1 MKRAIDFNCKW
12 ATVAAILVLLAVVR
26 PVHAQGVDSSRALD
40 AALAGEHRSA
50 ANKAR
55 DRYRHPK
62 ETLEFFGLRPEMTVV
77 EIWPGG
83 GWYTEILAPVLRE
96 RGKLYAALY
105 GSAPPFPYQA
115 REMES
120 FSAKLLS
127 APAIYDRVT
136 ITALGFPTARD
147 GGSAANAGSNLR
159 PNETDIAPPGSADL
173 VVTFRNVHNWFQEG
187 YGPPNAAELALKAIF
202 TALKPNGVLGV
213 VDHRW
218 PDPATEDPRS
228 RNGYVSEERVIALAE
243 AAGFE
248 LAGRSDVNR
257 NPLDTHDHPEGVWTL
272 PPDLALGERDR
283 DKYLAI
289 GESDRLT
296 LKFVK
301 PD

>member
-1 MKRAIDFNCKW
+1 MSAIHRALFL
-12 ATVAAILVLLAVVR
+12 AAAFLVGAIAPGTGLYEAE
-26 PVHAQGVDSSRALD
+26 AQQTAGAALD
-40 AALAGEHRSA
+40 AAIAGAHRSA

-83 GWYTEILAPVLRE
+83 GWYTDILAPVLRE

-105 GSAPPFPYQA
+105 GESPPFPYQS

-120 FSAKLLS
+120 FRAKLAS
-127 APAIYDRVT
+127 APTVYGNVT
-136 ITALGFPTARD
+136 ITALGFPDELT
-147 GGSAANAGSNLR
+147 
-159 PNETDIAPPGSADL
+159 IAPPGSADL
-173 VVTFRNVHNWFQEG
+173 VVTFRNVHNWVAPG
-187 YGPPNAAELALKAIF
+187 YGPPNAPELAFKAF
-202 TALKPNGVLGV
+202 FAALKPGGVLGV

-218 PDPATEDPRS
+218 PDPATEDAQA
-228 RNGYVSEERVIALAE
+228 RNGYVSEQRVIALAE

-283 DKYLAI
+283 DKYVAI

>member
-1 MKRAIDFNCKW
+1 MNAIHRSLLALAALVVGTVAPVGVPFKAEAQQGSAAAID
-12 ATVAAILVLLAVVR
+12 T
-26 PVHAQGVDSSRALD
+26 
-40 AALAGEHRSA
+40 ALAGSHRSD

-62 ETLEFFGLRPEMTVV
+62 ETLAFFGLRPEMTVV

-83 GWYTEILAPVLRE
+83 GWYTEVLAPVLRE
-96 RGKLYAALY
+96 RGKLYVAQY
-105 GSAPPFPYQA
+105 GSQPPFPYQQ
-115 REMES
+115 REMDTLA
-120 FSAKLLS
+120 AKMRANPDLYR
-127 APAIYDRVT
+127 AVT
-136 ITALGFPTARD
+136 PTALNFFT
-147 GGSAANAGSNLR
+147 
-159 PNETDIAPPGSADL
+159 NELAIAPPGSVDL
-173 VVTFRNVHNWFQEG
+173 VLTFRNVHNWFEEG
-187 YGPPNAAELALKAIF
+187 YGPPNAAELAFKAMF
-202 TALKPNGVLGV
+202 TALKPGGMLGV

-218 PDPATEDPRS
+218 PDPATEDPRAK
-228 RNGYVSEERVIALAE
+228 NGYVSEQRVIALAE

-257 NPLDTHDHPEGVWTL
+257 NPLDTHDYPEGVWTL

-289 GESDRLT
+289 GESDRFT

>member
-1 MKRAIDFNCKW
+1 MNAIHRS
-12 ATVAAILVLLAVVR
+12 LLALAALIVGTIA
-26 PVHAQGVDSSRALD
+26 PVGVHFKAEAQQGSAAAVD
-40 AALAGEHRSA
+40 AALAGSHRSDG
-50 ANKAR
+50 NKAR

-83 GWYTEILAPVLRE
+83 GWYTEVLAPVLRE
-96 RGKLYAALY
+96 RGKLYVAQY
-105 GSAPPFPYQA
+105 GSQPPFPYQQ
-115 REMES
+115 REMDTLA
-120 FSAKLLS
+120 AKVRANPDLFRAVTPTTLNLL
-127 APAIYDRVT
+127 T
-136 ITALGFPTARD
+136 
-147 GGSAANAGSNLR
+147 
-159 PNETDIAPPGSADL
+159 NELAIAPPGSVDL
-173 VVTFRNVHNWFQEG
+173 VLTFRNVHNWFEEG
-187 YGPPNAAELALKAIF
+187 YGPPNAAELAFNAMF
-202 TALKPNGVLGV
+202 TALKPGGMLGV

-218 PDPATEDPRS
+218 PDPATEDPGAK
-228 RNGYVSEERVIALAE
+228 NGYVSEQRVIALAE

-257 NPLDTHDHPEGVWTL
+257 NPLDTHDYPEGVWTL

>member
-1 MKRAIDFNCKW
+1 MNGDRRDFLRLAGAAAAALALRPAAAQPAAERAMPPVQRAI
-12 ATVAAILVLLAVVR
+12 
-26 PVHAQGVDSSRALD
+26 D
-40 AALAGEHRSA
+40 AALAGAHRSA

-83 GWYTEILAPVLRE
+83 GWYTDILAPVLRE

-105 GSAPPFPYQA
+105 GASPPFPYQT

-120 FSAKLLS
+120 FRAKLAS
-127 APAIYDRVT
+127 APAIYDGVT
-136 ITALGFPTARD
+136 ISALGFPGELT
-147 GGSAANAGSNLR
+147 
-159 PNETDIAPPGSADL
+159 IAPPGSADL
-173 VVTFRNVHNWFQEG
+173 VVTFRNTHNFVQEG
-187 YGPPNAAELALKAIF
+187 YGPPNAPDLAFKAF
-202 TALKPNGVLGV
+202 FAALKPGGVLGV

-218 PDPATEDPRS
+218 PDAATEDPRS
-228 RNGYVSEERVIALAE
+228 RNGYISEERVIAFAE

-257 NPLDTHDHPEGVWTL
+257 NPLDTHDYPEGVWTL

-289 GESDRLT
+289 GESDRFT

-301 PD
+301 PE

>member
-1 MKRAIDFNCKW
+1 MTTIRRALFL
-12 ATVAAILVLLAVVR
+12 VAALLVGTLA
-26 PVHAQGVDSSRALD
+26 PGAGLFKAEAQQGAGAAID
-40 AALAGEHRSA
+40 AALAGSHRSD

-96 RGKLYAALY
+96 RGKLYVAQY
-105 GSAPPFPYQA
+105 GSKPPFPYQQ
-115 REMES
+115 REMDTL
-120 FSAKLLS
+120 AGKMRANPDLYR
-127 APAIYDRVT
+127 AVT
-136 ITALGFPTARD
+136 PTALNFFT
-147 GGSAANAGSNLR
+147 
-159 PNETDIAPPGSADL
+159 NELAIAPPGSADL
-173 VVTFRNVHNWFQEG
+173 VVTFRNVHNWFQDG
-187 YGPPNAAELALKAIF
+187 YGPPNAAALAFKAMF
-202 TALKPNGVLGV
+202 AALKPGGMLGV

-218 PDPATEDPRS
+218 PDPATEDPTA
-228 RNGYVSEERVIALAE
+228 RNGYVSEQRVIELAE

-248 LAGRSDVNR
+248 LAGRSEVNR
-257 NPLDTHDHPEGVWTL
+257 NPRDTHDYPEGVWTL

-283 DKYLAI
+283 EKYLAI

>member
-1 MKRAIDFNCKW
+1 MNAIHRSLL
-12 ATVAAILVLLAVVR
+12 ALAALVVGTVAPVGAHFKAEAQQGSAAAI
-26 PVHAQGVDSSRALD
+26 D
-40 AALAGEHRSA
+40 AALAGAHRSD

-62 ETLEFFGLRPEMTVV
+62 ETLAFFGLRPEMTVV

-83 GWYTEILAPVLRE
+83 GWYTEVLAPVLRE
-96 RGKLYAALY
+96 RGKLYVAQY
-105 GSAPPFPYQA
+105 GSKPPFPYQQ
-115 REMES
+115 REMDTLA
-120 FSAKLLS
+120 AKIRANPDLYR
-127 APAIYDRVT
+127 AVT
-136 ITALGFPTARD
+136 PTAL
-147 GGSAANAGSNLR
+147 NLLT
-159 PNETDIAPPGSADL
+159 NELTIAPPGSVDL
-173 VVTFRNVHNWFQEG
+173 VLTFRNVHNWFEEG
-187 YGPPNAAELALKAIF
+187 YGPPNAAELAFKAMF
-202 TALKPNGVLGV
+202 TALKPGGMLGV

-218 PDPATEDPRS
+218 PDAATEDPRAKS
-228 RNGYVSEERVIALAE
+228 GYISEQRVIALAE

-257 NPLDTHDHPEGVWTL
+257 NPLDTHDYPEGVWTL

-289 GESDRLT
+289 GESDRST

>member
-1 MKRAIDFNCKW
+1 MGTTRRSRFTCL
-12 ATVAAILVLLAVVR
+12 AAIAASVWVVAGTPAPQAQQGAAAVI
-26 PVHAQGVDSSRALD
+26 D

-50 ANKAR
+50 GSKAR

-127 APAIYDRVT
+127 APAVYDRVT
-136 ITALGFPTARD
+136 ISALGFP
-147 GGSAANAGSNLR
+147 
-159 PNETDIAPPGSADL
+159 NELEIAPPGSVDL

-202 TALKPNGVLGV
+202 TALKPGGVLGV

-218 PDPATEDPRS
+218 PDPSTEDPRA
-228 RNGYVSEERVIALAE
+228 RNGYVSEQRVIALAE

-283 DKYLAI
+283 DKSLAI
-289 GESDRLT
+289 GESDRFT

>member
-1 MKRAIDFNCKW
+1 MTTMHRALCLAAALLVGTIAPGAGLFEAEAQQGAAD
-12 ATVAAILVLLAVVR
+12 AVDAAI
-26 PVHAQGVDSSRALD
+26 
-40 AALAGEHRSA
+40 AGSHRSA

-55 DRYRHPK
+55 DGHRHPK

-96 RGKLYAALY
+96 RGKLYVAQY
-105 GSAPPFPYQA
+105 GSKPPFPYQQ
-115 REMES
+115 REMETL
-120 FSAKLLS
+120 AGKIRANPDLYRAV
-127 APAIYDRVT
+127 AP
-136 ITALGFPTARD
+136 TALGLF
-147 GGSAANAGSNLR
+147 SNEL
-159 PNETDIAPPGSADL
+159 EIAPPGSADL

-187 YGPPNAAELALKAIF
+187 YGPPNAAELAFKAMF
-202 TALKPNGVLGV
+202 TALKPGGVLGV

-228 RNGYVSEERVIALAE
+228 RNGYVSEQRVIALAE

-289 GESDRLT
+289 GESDRFT

>member
-1 MKRAIDFNCKW
+1 MSTIHRALCLAAALLVGAIAPGAGLFIAEAQQGASPVD
-12 ATVAAILVLLAVVR
+12 AAI
-26 PVHAQGVDSSRALD
+26 
-40 AALAGEHRSA
+40 AGSHRSA
-50 ANKAR
+50 ASKAR

-96 RGKLYAALY
+96 RGKLYVAEY
-105 GSAPPFPYQA
+105 GARPSFPYQQ
-115 REMES
+115 REMDTLS
-120 FSAKLLS
+120 GKLRA
-127 APAIYDRVT
+127 APDVYGKVMR
-136 ITALGFPTARD
+136 TAL
-147 GGSAANAGSNLR
+147 NLST
-159 PNETDIAPPGSADL
+159 NELEIAPPGSADL

-187 YGPPNAAELALKAIF
+187 YGPPNAAELAFKAMF
-202 TALKPNGVLGV
+202 DALKPGGVLGV

-228 RNGYVSEERVIALAE
+228 RNGYISEQRVIALAE

-248 LAGRSDVNR
+248 LAGRSDINR

-283 DKYLAI
+283 DRYLAI
-289 GESDRLT
+289 GESDRFT

>member
-1 MKRAIDFNCKW
+1 MNAIHRSLLALAAFVVGTTAPVGVHFK
-12 ATVAAILVLLAVVR
+12 AEAQQGSTAAI
-26 PVHAQGVDSSRALD
+26 D
-40 AALAGEHRSA
+40 AALAGSHRSD

-62 ETLEFFGLRPEMTVV
+62 ETLAFFGLRPEMTVV

-83 GWYTEILAPVLRE
+83 GWYTEVLAPVLRE
-96 RGKLYAALY
+96 RGNLYVAQY
-105 GSAPPFPYQA
+105 GSKPPFPYQQ
-115 REMES
+115 REMDTLA
-120 FSAKLLS
+120 AKMRANPDLYR
-127 APAIYDRVT
+127 AVT
-136 ITALGFPTARD
+136 PTALNFFT
-147 GGSAANAGSNLR
+147 
-159 PNETDIAPPGSADL
+159 NELAIAPPGSADL
-173 VVTFRNVHNWFQEG
+173 VLTFRNVHNWFEEG
-187 YGPPNAAELALKAIF
+187 YGPPNAAELAFKAMF
-202 TALKPNGVLGV
+202 TALKPGGMLGV

-218 PDPATEDPRS
+218 PDPATEDPRAK
-228 RNGYVSEERVIALAE
+228 NGYVSEQRVIALAE

-248 LAGRSDVNR
+248 LAGRSNVNR
-257 NPLDTHDHPEGVWTL
+257 NPLDTHDYPEGVWTL

>member
-1 MKRAIDFNCKW
+1 MNAIHRSLLALAALVVGTIAPVGVHFKAEAQQGSAAAID
-12 ATVAAILVLLAVVR
+12 
-26 PVHAQGVDSSRALD
+26 S
-40 AALAGEHRSA
+40 ALAGSHRSD

-62 ETLEFFGLRPEMTVV
+62 ETLAFFGLRPEMTVV

-83 GWYTEILAPVLRE
+83 GWYTEVLAPVLRE
-96 RGKLYAALY
+96 RGKLYVAQY
-105 GSAPPFPYQA
+105 GSKPPFPYQQ
-115 REMES
+115 REMDTLA
-120 FSAKLLS
+120 AKMRANPDLYRAVMPTALNFFTNELMI
-127 APAIYDRVT
+127 APA
-136 ITALGFPTARD
+136 
-147 GGSAANAGSNLR
+147 
-159 PNETDIAPPGSADL
+159 GSADL
-173 VVTFRNVHNWFQEG
+173 VLTFRNVHNWVQEG
-187 YGPPNAAELALKAIF
+187 YGPPNAAELAFKAMF
-202 TALKPNGVLGV
+202 TALKPGGMLGV

-218 PDPATEDPRS
+218 PDPATEDARAKS
-228 RNGYVSEERVIALAE
+228 GYISEQRVIALAE

-257 NPLDTHDHPEGVWTL
+257 NPLDTHDYPEGVWTL

-289 GESDRLT
+289 GESDRFT

>member
-1 MKRAIDFNCKW
+1 VTAIHRALFFA
-12 ATVAAILVLLAVVR
+12 ATFLVGTMAPGSGLYKAE
-26 PVHAQGVDSSRALD
+26 AQQTAGAALD
-40 AALAGEHRSA
+40 AAIAGANRSA

-83 GWYTEILAPVLRE
+83 GWYTDILAPVLRE
-96 RGKLYAALY
+96 RGTLYAALY
-105 GSAPPFPYQA
+105 GESPPFPYQS

-120 FSAKLLS
+120 FRAKLAG
-127 APAIYDRVT
+127 APAIYGNVT
-136 ITALGFPTARD
+136 ITALGFP
-147 GGSAANAGSNLR
+147 
-159 PNETDIAPPGSADL
+159 NELTIAPAGSADL
-173 VVTFRNVHNWFQEG
+173 VVTFRNVHNWVAPG
-187 YGPPNAAELALKAIF
+187 YGPPNAPELAFKAF
-202 TALKPNGVLGV
+202 FAALKPGGVLGV

-218 PDPATEDPRS
+218 PDPVTEDAQA
-228 RNGYVSEERVIALAE
+228 RNGYVSEQRVIALAE

>member
-1 MKRAIDFNCKW
+1 MNAIHRS
-12 ATVAAILVLLAVVR
+12 LVTLAAVVVGTIA
-26 PVHAQGVDSSRALD
+26 PVGVHFRADAQQGAGAAVD
-40 AALAGEHRSA
+40 AALAGSHRSD

-83 GWYTEILAPVLRE
+83 GWYTEVLAPVLRE
-96 RGKLYAALY
+96 RGKLYVAQY
-105 GSAPPFPYQA
+105 GSKPPFPYQQ
-115 REMES
+115 REMDTLAAKMRANPDLYRAVTPTALNF
-120 FSAKLLS
+120 FSNELTI
-127 APAIYDRVT
+127 APAR
-136 ITALGFPTARD
+136 
-147 GGSAANAGSNLR
+147 
-159 PNETDIAPPGSADL
+159 SADL

-187 YGPPNAAELALKAIF
+187 YGPPNAAELAFKAMF
-202 TALKPNGVLGV
+202 AALKPGGMLGV

-218 PDPATEDPRS
+218 PDPATEDPRAKS
-228 RNGYVSEERVIALAE
+228 GYISEQRVIQLAE

-257 NPLDTHDHPEGVWTL
+257 NPLDTHDYPEGVWTL

-289 GESDRLT
+289 GESDRFT

>member
-1 MKRAIDFNCKW
+1 MGTTRRSRFTCL
-12 ATVAAILVLLAVVR
+12 AAIAASVWVVAGTPAPQAQQGAAAVI
-26 PVHAQGVDSSRALD
+26 D

-50 ANKAR
+50 GSKAR

-127 APAIYDRVT
+127 APAVYDRVT
-136 ITALGFPTARD
+136 ISALGFP
-147 GGSAANAGSNLR
+147 
-159 PNETDIAPPGSADL
+159 NELEIAPPGSVDL

-202 TALKPNGVLGV
+202 TALKPGGVLGV

-218 PDPATEDPRS
+218 PDPSTEDPRA
-228 RNGYVSEERVIALAE
+228 RNGYVSEQRVIALAE

-289 GESDRLT
+289 GESDRFT

>member
-1 MKRAIDFNCKW
+1 MNKVHRS
-12 ATVAAILVLLAVVR
+12 LLALAALVIGMSA
-26 PVHAQGVDSSRALD
+26 PVGVQFKAAAQQGSATAID
-40 AALAGEHRSA
+40 AALAGSHRSD

-62 ETLEFFGLRPEMTVV
+62 ETLAFFGLRPEMTVV

-83 GWYTEILAPVLRE
+83 GWYTDVLAPVLRE
-96 RGKLYAALY
+96 RGKLYIAEY
-105 GSAPPFPYQA
+105 GSKPPFPYQQ
-115 REMES
+115 REMDTLAAKMRANPDLYRAVTP
-120 FSAKLLS
+120 SALNFF
-127 APAIYDRVT
+127 T
-136 ITALGFPTARD
+136 
-147 GGSAANAGSNLR
+147 
-159 PNETDIAPPGSADL
+159 NELAIAPPGSADL
-173 VVTFRNVHNWFQEG
+173 VVTFRNVHNWFEEG
-187 YGPPNAAELALKAIF
+187 YGPPNAAELAFKAMF
-202 TALKPNGVLGV
+202 TALKPGGMLGV

-218 PDPATEDPRS
+218 PEPATEDPRAKS
-228 RNGYVSEERVIALAE
+228 GYVSEQRVIALAE

-257 NPLDTHDHPEGVWTL
+257 NPLDTHDYPEGVWTL

-289 GESDRLT
+289 GESDRFT

>member
-1 MKRAIDFNCKW
+1 MNTI
-12 ATVAAILVLLAVVR
+12 
-26 PVHAQGVDSSRALD
+26 HRALCFAVALLVGTIAPGAGLFNAEAQQGASPAID
-40 AALAGEHRSA
+40 AALAADHRSD

-62 ETLEFFGLRPEMTVV
+62 ETLAFFGLRPEMTVV

-96 RGKLYAALY
+96 RGKLYVAQY
-105 GSAPPFPYQA
+105 GSKPPFPYQQ
-115 REMES
+115 REMDTLAGKMRAS
-120 FSAKLLS
+120 PDLYRA
-127 APAIYDRVT
+127 VT
-136 ITALGFPTARD
+136 PSALGLFT
-147 GGSAANAGSNLR
+147 
-159 PNETDIAPPGSADL
+159 NELTIAPPGSADL

-187 YGPPNAAELALKAIF
+187 YGPPNAAELALKAMF
-202 TALKPNGVLGV
+202 MALKPGGMLGV

-218 PDPATEDPRS
+218 PDPATEDPTA
-228 RNGYVSEERVIALAE
+228 RNGYVSEQRVIELAE

-248 LAGRSDVNR
+248 LAGRSEVNR
-257 NPLDTHDHPEGVWTL
+257 NPRDTHDYPEGVWTL

-283 DKYLAI
+283 EKYLAI

>member
-1 MKRAIDFNCKW
+1 MTAIHRALCL
-12 ATVAAILVLLAVVR
+12 VAAFLAGSIV
-26 PVHAQGVDSSRALD
+26 PGSGLFEAEAQQSANAALD
-40 AALAGEHRSA
+40 AALAGAHRSA
-50 ANKAR
+50 ATKAR

-62 ETLEFFGLRPEMTVV
+62 ETLEFFGLRPDMTVV

-83 GWYTEILAPVLRE
+83 GWYTDILAPVLRE

-105 GSAPPFPYQA
+105 GESPPFPYQS

-120 FSAKLLS
+120 FRAKLAG
-127 APAIYDRVT
+127 APAVYDRVT
-136 ITALGFPTARD
+136 ITALGFP
-147 GGSAANAGSNLR
+147 
-159 PNETDIAPPGSADL
+159 NELTIAPAGSADL
-173 VVTFRNVHNWFQEG
+173 VVTFRNVHNWVAPG
-187 YGPPNAAELALKAIF
+187 YGPPNAPELAFKAF
-202 TALKPNGVLGV
+202 FAALKPDGVLGV

-218 PDPATEDPRS
+218 PDPATEDPQARD
-228 RNGYVSEERVIALAE
+228 GYISEERVIELAE

-248 LAGRSDVNR
+248 LAGGSDINR

-283 DKYLAI
+283 DKYLGI

-301 PD
+301 PE

>member
-1 MKRAIDFNCKW
+1 MTAIHRGLYF
-12 ATVAAILVLLAVVR
+12 AAALLIGTIA
-26 PVHAQGVDSSRALD
+26 PEGSFFKTEAQQTAGSALD
-40 AALAGEHRSA
+40 AAIAGAHRSA

-83 GWYTEILAPVLRE
+83 GWYTDILAPVLRD

-105 GSAPPFPYQA
+105 GEKPPFPYQT

-120 FSAKLLS
+120 FRAKLAS
-127 APAIYDRVT
+127 APAVYGDVT
-136 ITALGFPTARD
+136 ITALGF
-147 GGSAANAGSNLR
+147 SNEL
-159 PNETDIAPPGSADL
+159 TVAPAGSADL
-173 VVTFRNVHNWFQEG
+173 VVTFRNVHNWVAPG
-187 YGPPNAAELALKAIF
+187 YGPPNSPELAFKAF
-202 TALKPNGVLGV
+202 FAALKPGGVLGV

-218 PDPATEDPRS
+218 PDRATEDAQA
-228 RNGYVSEERVIALAE
+228 RNGYISEERVIGLAE

-248 LAGRSDVNR
+248 LAGRSDINR

-272 PPDLALGERDR
+272 PPDLALGDRDR
-283 DKYLAI
+283 DKYLGI
-289 GESDRLT
+289 GESDRFT